1 MAILPK
7 LFHPEFDLKLNKC
20 NFRVNL
26 IISSKEEQSMKR
38 IFLLFA
44 IVGIFVFTTN
54 FAFSQDIGLATFQE
68 MAQVIVDKSKSQE
81 VTASVTLQT
90 TSIQEIKI
98 PSDLEKRIRD
108 HERIT
113 SIILTNENECVLGV
127 IDESCIMI
135 NVQRDPSDKGII
147 AIQDSTKEVAE
158 QFISDINAVFDTE
171 AKFHSI
177 YVHSDDET
185 NRILETSGVVS
196 GRGTVSAVYVMPM
209 ENTDSMYEKISAILI
224 PKIIRDSDGFY
235 LIAKELSS
243 NENSKMTF
251 SIIPFENN
259 SLLQLKLAVTYPEA
273 AKDLTQLSPLEFLD
287 TDELDRS
294 EYFSS
299 GFYPLNSIF
308 QVVILSPEST
318 TISNIKGNIV
328 PTQMVD
334 GEKIPT
340 QLTEN
345 GWIFDPEEG
354 QRIQGK
360 YIFGKESSIKSN
372 DLIFTIGEQKL
383 PTSNETS
390 FDESIVI
397 LAIIII
403 GGVAAAVF
411 FLKGYKK

>member
-7 LFHPEFDLKLNKC
+7 LFHPEFDLKLKKC

-38 IFLLFA
+38 IFLVFA
-44 IVGIFVFTTN
+44 IVGIFAFTTN
-54 FAFSQDIGLATFQE
+54 FAFSQEIGLATFQE
-68 MAQVIVDKSKSQE
+68 TAQVIVDRRSQE
-81 VTASVTLQT
+81 VTASLTLQT
-90 TSIQEIKI
+90 TSIQEIKV
-98 PSDLEKRIRD
+98 PSDLEKKIRE

-113 SIILTNENECVLGV
+113 SIIVTNQNECILGV
-127 IDESCIMI
+127 VDDSCIMI

-158 QFISDINAVFDTE
+158 QFISEINQAFDTD
-171 AKFHSI
+171 AKFHSV

-185 NRILETSGVVS
+185 NRILETSGAVS
-196 GRGTVSAVYVMPM
+196 GRGTVSAVYIMPM
-209 ENTDSMYEKISAILI
+209 EDTDSMYEKISAILI

-235 LIAKELSS
+235 LAAKELSF

-259 SLLQLKLAVTYPEA
+259 SLLQLKLSVSYPEA
-273 AKDLTQLSPLEFLD
+273 GKGLTEVSPLEFLD
-287 TDELDRS
+287 TDELNRS

-318 TISNIKGNIV
+318 TISNIKGNTV
-328 PTQMVD
+328 PTQMMD

-340 QLTEN
+340 QLTEE
-345 GWIFDPEEG
+345 GWIFDPDEG

-372 DLIFTIGEQKL
+372 DLMFVIGEQTS
-383 PTSNETS
+383 PTPTETS
-390 FDESIVI
+390 FDESIAI
-397 LAIIII
+397 LAIIIV
-403 GGVAAAVF
+403 GGVAAAIF

>member
-1 MAILPK
+1 
-7 LFHPEFDLKLNKC
+7 
-20 NFRVNL
+20 
-26 IISSKEEQSMKR
+26 MKR
-38 IFLLFA
+38 IFLVFA
-44 IVGIFVFTTN
+44 IVGIFAFTTN
-54 FAFSQDIGLATFQE
+54 FAFSQEIGLATFQE
-68 MAQVIVDKSKSQE
+68 TAQVIVDRRSQE
-81 VTASVTLQT
+81 VTASLTLQT
-90 TSIQEIKI
+90 TSIQEIKV
-98 PSDLEKRIRD
+98 PSDLEKKIRE

-113 SIILTNENECVLGV
+113 SIIVTNQNECILGV
-127 IDESCIMI
+127 VDDSCIMI

-158 QFISDINAVFDTE
+158 QFISEINQAFDTD
-171 AKFHSI
+171 AKFHSV

-185 NRILETSGVVS
+185 NRILETSGAVS

-209 ENTDSMYEKISAILI
+209 EDTDSMYEKISAILI

-235 LIAKELSS
+235 LAAKELSF

-259 SLLQLKLAVTYPEA
+259 SLLQLKLSVSYPEA
-273 AKDLTQLSPLEFLD
+273 GKGLTEVSPLEFLD
-287 TDELDRS
+287 TDELNRS

-318 TISNIKGNIV
+318 TISNIKGNTV
-328 PTQMVD
+328 PTQIMD

-340 QLTEN
+340 QLTEE
-345 GWIFDPEEG
+345 GWIFDPDEG

-360 YIFGKESSIKSN
+360 YIFGKESSIEAN
-372 DLIFTIGEQKL
+372 DLMFVIGEQTS
-383 PTSNETS
+383 PTPTETS
-390 FDESIVI
+390 FDESIAI
-397 LAIIII
+397 LAIIIV
-403 GGVAAAVF
+403 GGVAAAIF

>member
-7 LFHPEFDLKLNKC
+7 LFHPEFDLKLKKC

-38 IFLLFA
+38 IFLVFA
-44 IVGIFVFTTN
+44 IVGIFAFTTN
-54 FAFSQDIGLATFQE
+54 FAFSQEIGLATFQE
-68 MAQVIVDKSKSQE
+68 TAQVIVDKRSQE
-81 VTASVTLQT
+81 VTASLTLQT
-90 TSIQEIKI
+90 TSIQEIKV
-98 PSDLEKRIRD
+98 PSDLEKKIRE

-113 SIILTNENECVLGV
+113 SIIVTNQNECILGV
-127 IDESCIMI
+127 VDDSCIMI

-158 QFISDINAVFDTE
+158 QFISEINQAFDTD
-171 AKFHSI
+171 AKFHSV

-185 NRILETSGVVS
+185 NRILETSGAVS

-209 ENTDSMYEKISAILI
+209 EDTDSMYEKISAILI

-235 LIAKELSS
+235 LAAKELSF

-259 SLLQLKLAVTYPEA
+259 SLLQLKLSVSYPEA
-273 AKDLTQLSPLEFLD
+273 GKELTEVSPLEFLD
-287 TDELDRS
+287 TDELNRS

-318 TISNIKGNIV
+318 TISNIKGNTI
-328 PTQMVD
+328 PTQIMD

-340 QLTEN
+340 QLTEE
-345 GWIFDPEEG
+345 GWIFDPDEG
-354 QRIQGK
+354 HRIQGK
-360 YIFGKESSIKSN
+360 YIFGKESSIEAN
-372 DLIFTIGEQKL
+372 DLMFVIGEQTS
-383 PTSNETS
+383 PTPTETS
-390 FDESIVI
+390 FDESIAI
-397 LAIIII
+397 LAIIIV
-403 GGVAAAVF
+403 GGVAAAIF

>member
-7 LFHPEFDLKLNKC
+7 LFHPEFDLKLKKC

-38 IFLLFA
+38 IFLVFA
-44 IVGIFVFTTN
+44 IVGIFAFTTN
-54 FAFSQDIGLATFQE
+54 FAFSQEIGLATFQE
-68 MAQVIVDKSKSQE
+68 TAQVIVDKRSQE
-81 VTASVTLQT
+81 VTASLTLQT
-90 TSIQEIKI
+90 TSIQEIKV
-98 PSDLEKRIRD
+98 PSDLEKKIRE

-113 SIILTNENECVLGV
+113 SIIVTNQNECILGV
-127 IDESCIMI
+127 VDDSCIMI

-158 QFISDINAVFDTE
+158 QFISEINQAFDTD
-171 AKFHSI
+171 AKFHSV

-185 NRILETSGVVS
+185 NRILETSGAVS

-209 ENTDSMYEKISAILI
+209 EDTDSMYEKISAILI

-235 LIAKELSS
+235 LAAKELSF

-259 SLLQLKLAVTYPEA
+259 SLLQLKLSVSYPEA
-273 AKDLTQLSPLEFLD
+273 GKGLTEVSPLEFLD
-287 TDELDRS
+287 TDELNRS

-318 TISNIKGNIV
+318 TISNIKGNTV
-328 PTQMVD
+328 PTQMMD

-340 QLTEN
+340 QLTEE
-345 GWIFDPEEG
+345 GWIFDPDEG

-360 YIFGKESSIKSN
+360 YIFGKESSIEAN
-372 DLIFTIGEQKL
+372 DLMFVIGEQTS
-383 PTSNETS
+383 PTPTETS
-390 FDESIVI
+390 FDESIAI
-397 LAIIII
+397 LAIIIV
-403 GGVAAAVF
+403 GGVAAAIF

>member
-7 LFHPEFDLKLNKC
+7 LFHPEFDLKLKKC

-38 IFLLFA
+38 IFLVFA
-44 IVGIFVFTTN
+44 IVGIFAFTTN
-54 FAFSQDIGLATFQE
+54 FAFSQEIGLATFQE
-68 MAQVIVDKSKSQE
+68 TAQVIVDRRSQE
-81 VTASVTLQT
+81 VTASLTLQT
-90 TSIQEIKI
+90 TSIQEIKV
-98 PSDLEKRIRD
+98 PSDLEKKIRE

-113 SIILTNENECVLGV
+113 SIIVTNQNECILGV
-127 IDESCIMI
+127 VDDSCIMI

-158 QFISDINAVFDTE
+158 QFISEINQAFDTD
-171 AKFHSI
+171 AKFHSV

-185 NRILETSGVVS
+185 NRILETSGAVS

-209 ENTDSMYEKISAILI
+209 EDTDSMYEKISAILI

-235 LIAKELSS
+235 LAAKELSF

-259 SLLQLKLAVTYPEA
+259 SLLQLKLSVSYPEA
-273 AKDLTQLSPLEFLD
+273 GKGLTEVSPLEFLD
-287 TDELDRS
+287 IDELNRS

-318 TISNIKGNIV
+318 TISNIKGNTI
-328 PTQMVD
+328 PTQIMD

-340 QLTEN
+340 QLTEE
-345 GWIFDPEEG
+345 GWIFDPDEG

-360 YIFGKESSIKSN
+360 YIFGKESSIEAN
-372 DLIFTIGEQKL
+372 DLMFVIGEQTS
-383 PTSNETS
+383 PTPTETS
-390 FDESIVI
+390 FDESIAI
-397 LAIIII
+397 LAIIIV
-403 GGVAAAVF
+403 GGVAAAIF